1 MTDDATHDSTRDDVK
16 RTVTR
21 LLADLRS
28 DDPTSASLDALFET
42 VYDELQHVARAQRRK
57 LGAGETMRTTA
68 LVHET
73 YRKLVDVSNADWED
87 RVHFFAVAAKAM
99 RHILINYARKQNA
112 QKRGGD
118 WTQLALEDAPIG
130 DVDRAEILLELDDAL
145 NRLAE
150 IDARRAKVVEY
161 RFFTG
166 LNQEEIAHVLDVS
179 TRTVRRDWRAARAW
193 LADALRPD

>member
-1 MTDDATHDSTRDDVK
+1 MTDDATDDPTRDDVK

-21 LLADLRS
+21 LLSDLRS
-28 DDPTSASLDALFET
+28 DDSPPEALDALFET
-42 VYDELQHVARAQRRK
+42 VYDELQQVARAQRRK

-73 YRKLVDVSNADWED
+73 YRKLVDVSSADWED

-145 NRLAE
+145 NRLAD